1 VSDLDLFN
9 TFVDLHEKLSGR
21 GISIILGGGLG
32 LYLKQL
38 SLIERPVR
46 TLIDASGWPQ
56 PRSTSDIDVFFPL
69 EVLVSLDFKSE
80 AMRLGRTGYGT
91 TVKKRSGEST

>member
-1 VSDLDLFN
+1 MSDLDLFN
-9 TFVDLHEKLSGR
+9 TFIDLHEKLSGR

-38 SLIERPVR
+38 YLMETPVR

-69 EVLVSLDFKSE
+69 EVLAHAPRSQQSC
-80 AMRLGRTGYGT
+80 ASGRNRDGALCQLLH
-91 TVKKRSGEST
+91 